1 MSKALDKLSRLRKSL
16 AAKEEQLAR
25 FSEKIQKDRLC
36 EKSLKDEISA
46 LKSEISAEEMRRLFE
61 TMSNKG
67 IKVTDIEEAIAAGI
81 FEKNDTDIPSG
92 NSGNSATNSTEN
104 SDNNTELS
112 DMSHTDIRSDETK
125 EEVNL

>member
-1 MSKALDKLSRLRKSL
+1 MSKALDKLSRLRKNL

-25 FSEKIQKDRLC
+25 FSKKIQKDRLC

-81 FEKNDTDIPSG
+81 FEKSDTDIPRG
-92 NSGNSATNSTEN
+92 NPGNGATNSTEN

-112 DMSHTDIRSDETK
+112 DMPHTDAQSDETK